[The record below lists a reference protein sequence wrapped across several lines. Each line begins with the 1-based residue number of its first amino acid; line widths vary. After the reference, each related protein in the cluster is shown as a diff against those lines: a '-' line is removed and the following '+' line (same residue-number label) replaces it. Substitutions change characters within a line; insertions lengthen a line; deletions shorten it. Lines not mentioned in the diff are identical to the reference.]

1 MSLDSAV
8 TNVCPEQDVTAML
21 EQTGNAI
28 KALAKPNVSEAS
40 QGEGGNGTEFD
51 PQERLANFKEAM
63 DSVIVMLHSV
73 DTRLKR
79 QIYGLEE
86 AGIITL
92 PTAAQRA
99 EEGGGG
105 TTGAPGGVTGADAVK
120 ASLKPDGV
128 GKIGNLDVGILNANS
143 STVERDMESEL
154 WTRLREHLERATQ
167 DGTEGDPMEF

>member
-1 MSLDSAV
+1 M
-8 TNVCPEQDVTAML
+8 TAIL
-21 EQTGNAI
+21 EHTGNAI
-28 KALAKPNVSEAS
+28 KALAKPQVPSS
-40 QGEGGNGTEFD
+40 DKDIEFD
-51 PQERLANFKEAM
+51 PQERLATFKEAM

-92 PTAAQRA
+92 PTPAQRA
-99 EEGGGG
+99 EESGANTGGAGG
-105 TTGAPGGVTGADAVK
+105 TGGADAIK

-143 STVERDMESEL
+143 STVEREMESEL
-154 WTRLREHLERATQ
+154 WTRMREHLERMA
-167 DGTEGDPMEF
+167 DERAGGEPMEE